1 MNLTSQ
7 ELAKMRKVALHSVTL
22 SSDMKTSA
30 VDSKL
35 RELTAEIKKVLAKNG
50 VSIEIFV
57 TTTGAVWTSVPEWAS
72 RCSANIGTFW
82 CTNGHSSR
90 HWGHGHQLSEL
101 GAFTNDRVRSWV
113 CGCVDGWMVQGKDA
127 SCTSYTT
134 SMLWWHSLTHA
145 KEADGNKHVDA
156 QSFHLKDFLNLHDH
170 FCYV

>member
-57 TTTGAVWTSVPEWAS
+57 TTTGAV
-72 RCSANIGTFW
+72 
-82 CTNGHSSR
+82 
-90 HWGHGHQLSEL
+90 
-101 GAFTNDRVRSWV
+101 
-113 CGCVDGWMVQGKDA
+113 
-127 SCTSYTT
+127 
-134 SMLWWHSLTHA
+134 
-145 KEADGNKHVDA
+145 
-156 QSFHLKDFLNLHDH
+156 
-170 FCYV
+170 